1 MLLKSE
7 EETKC
12 LGKNISKELFPNS
25 IILLQGPIGSGK
37 TSMVKGI
44 AEGLCVNENITSPT
58 FALSHHYDSGLIPI
72 IHLDLY
78 RIEDE
83 ISAKEI
89 FWEEEEEAKENKAIL
104 IIEWPQLILPV
115 LNSYWLIEMEYA
127 KNLGRECKVQ
137 KPLDFKK
144 V

>member
-1 MLLKSE
+1 MFLKSE
-7 EETKC
+7 EETKY
-12 LGKNISKELFPNS
+12 LGKNISKELFPDS
-25 IILLQGPIGSGK
+25 IILLKGPIGSGK

-58 FALSHHYDSGLIPI
+58 FALSHHYNSGLIPI

-127 KNLGRECKVQ
+127 KNLGRECKVH